1 MRDER
6 KMNVTNAIQI
16 HQLMTQQIQS
26 KQQLGR
32 TETNSTQLSFAG
44 MLNNQLKKTNELQ
57 QKSDLEVQKFL
68 VGETEDIH
76 DMLIA
81 MEEATIS
88 LEFVTQVRNK
98 GIEAYQELKNMQ
110 I

>member
-1 MRDER
+1 
-6 KMNVTNAIQI
+6 
-16 HQLMTQQIQS
+16 
-26 KQQLGR
+26 
-32 TETNSTQLSFAG
+32 